1 MAASSAI
8 ARAAA
13 AVLALVC
20 TLAPAGAQ
28 APAAGAAPATP
39 PVEFRIGYVELADD
53 PRYDEDY
60 AYNLIPVRPIGRP
73 YPGAE
78 MGIGDALQIGQT
90 INTNFS
96 LVRSTGTSLDEVVAA
111 VTGFVAEG
119 IHFVLADL
127 PAADLLALSDRVTG
141 MPVTILNISAPEDY
155 LRGESC
161 RFNVVHVIPSSRMLI
176 DATMQFLVFHRWRNV
191 LVLQGPLPADQLTV
205 DSVRQS
211 AAFFGA
217 RIVDVRPY
225 VLSANPRDRDQNNVA
240 LLTGGAN
247 YDVVYVAD
255 ADGDYAR
262 YVAYETND
270 PRPVVGAAGLT
281 ALAWHW
287 SWERQGAPQVNARF
301 EAVAGRRMADVD
313 FAAWAAVRGLTQSVL
328 RSRSTEYQPVLDYL
342 LGERLNLDGS
352 KGYPMSVRPWD
363 HQLRQPILLAT
374 ANAVMQL
381 APIEGFLHQFNDL
394 DTLGV
399 DEPQSVC
406 RF

>member
-1 MAASSAI
+1 MGRSSV
-8 ARAAA
+8 AAA
-13 AVLALVC
+13 AAAFVLTFAL
-20 TLAPAGAQ
+20 PALAQ
-28 APAAGAAPATP
+28 APAAVAQT
-39 PVEFRIGYVELADD
+39 EFRIGYVELSVD

-60 AYNLIPVRPIGRP
+60 AYNMIPVRPLGRP
-73 YPGAE
+73 YAGAE
-78 MGIGDALQIGQT
+78 LGIADAVQIGQA
-90 INTNFS
+90 INVNFS
-96 LVRSTGTSLDEVVAA
+96 LTRSVSDDVQGIIAA
-111 VTGFVAEG
+111 VEGFVAEG

-127 PAADLLALSDRVTG
+127 PAEALLAVSDGVADL
-141 MPVTILNISAPEDY
+141 PVQILNIAAPEDY

-161 RFNVVHVIPSSRMLI
+161 RYNVVHVIPSTRMLT
-176 DATMQFLVFHRWRNV
+176 DAVVQFLVFHRWRNI
-191 LVLQGPLPADQLTV
+191 LVLQGPLPADQMTV
-205 DSVRQS
+205 DALRQS
-211 AAFFGA
+211 ADVLGA
-217 RIVDVRPY
+217 RVVEVRPF

-262 YVAYETND
+262 FVPYETND

-287 SWERQGAPQVNARF
+287 SWERQGAPQVNSRF
-301 EAVAGRRMADVD
+301 EALAGRRMVDID
-313 FAAWAAVRGLTQSVL
+313 FAGWAAIRSLTQSVL
-328 RSRSTEYQPVLDYL
+328 RSRSTDFQPVLDYL

-363 HQLRQPILLAT
+363 HQMRQPIVLT
-374 ANAVMQL
+374 TGNAVQQL
-381 APIEGFLHQFNDL
+381 APIDGFMHQLNDL

-399 DEPQSVC
+399 DQPQTVC

>member
-1 MAASSAI
+1 MRQSSLAAAI
-8 ARAAA
+8 A
-13 AVLALVC
+13 AVVIALAL
-20 TLAPAGAQ
+20 PAYAQ
-28 APAAGAAPATP
+28 APAVPAVP
-39 PVEFRIGYVELADD
+39 PTEFRVGYVELAVD

-60 AYNLIPVRPIGRP
+60 AYNMIPVRPLGRP

-78 MGIGDALQIGQT
+78 LGIADALQIGQA
-90 INTNFS
+90 INVAFS
-96 LVRSTGTSLDEVVAA
+96 LSRSTSDDVQGVIGAIE
-111 VTGFVAEG
+111 GFVAEG

-127 PAADLLALSDRVTG
+127 PADALLAVSDAVRDL
-141 MPVTILNISAPEDY
+141 PVQILNIAAPEDY
-155 LRGESC
+155 LRAESC
-161 RFNVVHVIPSSRMLI
+161 RYNIVHVIPSTRMLT
-176 DATMQFLVFHRWRNV
+176 DAIVQFLVFHRWRNI
-191 LVLQGPLPADQLTV
+191 LVLQGPLPADQMTV
-205 DSVRQS
+205 DALRES
-211 AAFFGA
+211 ANVLGA
-217 RIVDVRPY
+217 RVVEARPF

-247 YDVVYVAD
+247 YDVVFVAD

-262 YVAYETND
+262 FVPYQTND

-301 EAVAGRRMADVD
+301 EALAGRRMVDVD
-313 FAAWAAVRGLTQSVL
+313 FAAWAGVRAITQSVL
-328 RSRSTEYQPVLDYL
+328 RSRSTEFQAVLDYL

-363 HQLRQPILLAT
+363 HQMRQPIVLT
-374 ANAVMQL
+374 TGNAVQQL
-381 APIEGFLHQFNDL
+381 APIDGFMHQINDL

-399 DEPQSVC
+399 DQPQSVC